1 MDKRKKILA
10 RAGALS
16 FLAFVSFGVSMA
28 AVGASFLFELSGLA
42 LLLGAFACFLYWPF
56 EGGLKK
62 ACLVLRR
69 LMALGLVLL
78 FLSFIYVQALIFSE
92 KRGDM
97 ESAAG
102 ADILVVLGAGLYGS
116 TPSPMLKSRLA
127 RAFDYLEKHPGA
139 VAVLSGGQGDNE
151 DMAESRAMA
160 LYLEERGIDPRRLYT
175 ESRSRNTAQNIKFS
189 MELIK
194 EEGLSGTIAVV
205 SSDFHL
211 YRAKKIFE
219 RYGINALALSAS
231 SDFNPV
237 VTVSSYVREYCSIVV
252 MYIKDIFGIDE

>member
-78 FLSFIYVQALIFSE
+78 FLSFFYVQALIFSE

-102 ADILVVLGAGLYGS
+102 VAGQRHLGEVLTFRHA
-116 TPSPMLKSRLA
+116 
-127 RAFDYLEKHPGA
+127 
-139 VAVLSGGQGDNE
+139 
-151 DMAESRAMA
+151 
-160 LYLEERGIDPRRLYT
+160 
-175 ESRSRNTAQNIKFS
+175 
-189 MELIK
+189 
-194 EEGLSGTIAVV
+194 
-205 SSDFHL
+205 
-211 YRAKKIFE
+211 
-219 RYGINALALSAS
+219 
-231 SDFNPV
+231 
-237 VTVSSYVREYCSIVV
+237 
-252 MYIKDIFGIDE
+252 